1 MSIVQ
6 NPPFLKSQEGLK
18 KINHQNK
25 LYYNYNNWYK
35 LAGFALIGLIRK
47 NNKILLIGYLCY
59 LVINMI
65 GLLFPGVTNRPEI
78 FTNC

>member
-6 NPPFLKSQEGLK
+6 NPPFLKSREGLK
-18 KINHQNK
+18 KNNYQNK

-47 NNKILLIGYLCY
+47 NTKILLIGYLCY

-65 GLLFPGVTNRPEI
+65 GLSFAGVTNRPEI